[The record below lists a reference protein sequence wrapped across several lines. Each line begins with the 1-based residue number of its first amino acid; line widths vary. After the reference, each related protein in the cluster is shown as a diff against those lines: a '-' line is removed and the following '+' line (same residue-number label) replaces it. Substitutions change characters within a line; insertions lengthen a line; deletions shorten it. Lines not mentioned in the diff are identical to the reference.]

1 MKRSGVFDITPDQ
14 LRLILHQSTA
24 YVVNDEVRHNDDTLP
39 EGAYMQSVGIT
50 DLAFDEDGTLLV
62 GWEAIIGG
70 V

>member
-14 LRLILHQSTA
+14 LRRILHEISA
-24 YVVNDEVRHNDDTLP
+24 YVVGDEISDDETLP
-39 EGAYMQSVGIT
+39 QRAYMQTVGIT

-62 GWEAIIGG
+62 SWEAIVGG

>member
-1 MKRSGVFDITPDQ
+1 MKRAGVFDITPDQ
-14 LRLILHQSTA
+14 LRLILHPSTA
-24 YVVNDEVRHNDDTLP
+24 YIVNDEVRLNDDTLP
-39 EGAYMQSVGIT
+39 EGAYPQSIAVT